1 MVPRAHDI
9 VTGTTV
15 TRPADT
21 TAYASG
27 DLIANSTT
35 AGSVVPIS
43 FANVQRN
50 AGGISRVRRVRIS
63 KTGTGVTNC
72 TIRVHLFAGTAPTV
86 SSGDNA
92 AMVIASGAANYLGS
106 ADVVV
111 GQTFSD
117 GAAGQ
122 LAADILTTSN
132 TLYGLLE
139 ARGAYT
145 PASAEVLTVRLE
157 LDQD

>member
-15 TRPADT
+15 TRPADAV
-21 TAYASG
+21 AYASG

-50 AGGISRVRRVRIS
+50 AGGIAGIRRVRIR

-72 TIRVHLFAGTAPTV
+72 TIRVHLFNVLPTV

-92 AMVIASGAANYLGS
+92 AMVIATGAAAYLGS
-106 ADVVV
+106 IDVVV
-111 GQTFSD
+111 GQTFTD

-122 LAADILTTSN
+122 LAADILAFGN

-145 PASAEVLTVRLE
+145 PANAEAFTVSLE